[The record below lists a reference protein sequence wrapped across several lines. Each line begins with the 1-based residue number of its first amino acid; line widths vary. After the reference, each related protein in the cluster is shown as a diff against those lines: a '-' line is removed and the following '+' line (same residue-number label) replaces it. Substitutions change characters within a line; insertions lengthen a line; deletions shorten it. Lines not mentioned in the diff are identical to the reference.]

1 MKCID
6 KYIEIAMLICS
17 LIRTGLI
24 KENLKAPQY
33 VSIIE

>member
-6 KYIEIAMLICS
+6 KYIEIAMSVCS

-24 KENLKAPQY
+24 KEKSKGTTIHQHP
-33 VSIIE
+33 